1 VALADR
7 VAAVSEEEANIR
19 RHKAMDRLDASIHA
33 LCAETG
39 MTEDELRR
47 MLTED
52 ETPNDGHG
60 TEEHDRERE

>member
-1 VALADR
+1 MTEYDA
-7 VAAVSEEEANIR
+7 SIR
-19 RHKAMDRLDASIHA
+19 RHKAMDRLAASIDA

-52 ETPNDGHG
+52 EDA
-60 TEEHDRERE
+60 ERRTRSRGARP